1 MRSLGLSVP
10 QGATAKRVKATAIGF
25 DIDVVVDHFDFATNA
40 AADRAIDE
48 LMDEA
53 HKAGKPLSANACMI
67 DGDAFVMFVLANM
80 DCEEKFFPNPAG
92 DEESRNVFFKECRKI
107 IDADME
113 LLSTFSKLVGKPVRY
128 WYTDG
133 RKVPPA
139 ADDGSLTILIGARPP
154 GLTKLDK
161 LVKEMFG
168 HKLWPDERIYYLRTH
183 ARGRGRLIEDGG
195 TAVWQAL
202 GSTYYHLCLAN
213 GLDQDP
219 VVRLTVLAKSLTS
232 LYADLVE
239 ATPTTEVDAT
249 TEELEEY
256 AEEQVDVLLAG
267 FRTGI
272 QHLDLQ
278 IEQLQDELIAKMRD
292 RTLRVARYDAM
303 RASSFVT
310 DLRARLPDELDA
322 IRAIEG
328 VTSVRIIDDGI
339 HIGTTPVV
347 MEKAGR
353 RYDLGP
359 FVIRLQADGNVEV
372 WSDDPR
378 HPQGHHHPHIA
389 SDSLTCYG
397 NVTLAIMKQM
407 SAFRFADTATIVMR
421 WLRLYAPETTIHKLE
436 EFPSEPIDMNDGHSQ
451 SANAQEVCH
460 A

>member
-1 MRSLGLSVP
+1 MTGKPQGTAFAVPTLIMRSLGLSVP

-48 LMDEA
+48 IMDEA
-53 HKAGKPLSANACMI
+53 HKCGKPLESSACMI
-67 DGDAFVMFVLANM
+67 AGDAFVMFVLANM
-80 DCEEKFFPNPAG
+80 ACEEKFVPNPAG
-92 DEESRNVFFKECRKI
+92 DEDTRNAFFKECRKT

-113 LLSTFSKLVGKPVRY
+113 LLSRFSKLIGKPVRY

-133 RKVPPA
+133 SKVPPA
-139 ADDGSLTILIGARPP
+139 ADDGQLTILVGPRPP
-154 GLTKLDK
+154 GLTELNK
-161 LVKEMFG
+161 LVTELFG
-168 HKLWPDERIYYLRTH
+168 HKLWPDERTYYLRTH

-202 GSTYYHLCLAN
+202 GSTYYHLC
-213 GLDQDP
+213 
-219 VVRLTVLAKSLTS
+219 
-232 LYADLVE
+232 
-239 ATPTTEVDAT
+239 EVDAT
-249 TEELEEY
+249 AEELEAY
-256 AEEQVDVLLAG
+256 AEEQVDELLAG

-272 QHLDLQ
+272 QHLDKQ
-278 IEQLQDELIAKMRD
+278 IEQLQNDLIEKMRD

-328 VTSVRIIDDGI
+328 VKSVRIVDDGI
-339 HIGTTPVV
+339 HIGTTPVI
-347 MEKAGR
+347 MEKDGR

-359 FVIRLQADGNVEV
+359 FVIRLQADGDVEV

-397 NVTLAIMKQM
+397 NVTLAIIKQM
-407 SAFRFADTATIVMR
+407 AAFRFADTATIVMR

-436 EFPSEPIDMNDGHSQ
+436 EFPSEPIDTNDMRSPG
-451 SANAQEVCH
+451 ATAQEACH